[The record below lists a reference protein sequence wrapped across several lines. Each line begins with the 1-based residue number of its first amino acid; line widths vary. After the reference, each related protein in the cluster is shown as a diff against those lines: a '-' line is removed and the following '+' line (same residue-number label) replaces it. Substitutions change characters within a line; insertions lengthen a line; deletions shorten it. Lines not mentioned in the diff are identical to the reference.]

1 MNNYQPNA
9 SIFQL
14 GAGARTACLERAR
27 LREDNDLHSEA
38 WVLVTQATDTLVIKG
53 WRQNSLP
60 KTMMARA
67 FLVSIE
73 SQVEKSQEEEMNLEQ
88 RFDLV
93 TRGTIEV
100 IQPIELQSV
109 LEEKKK
115 PRAYWGFECSGKR
128 LATI

>member
-1 MNNYQPNA
+1 M
-9 SIFQL
+9 
-14 GAGARTACLERAR
+14 
-27 LREDNDLHSEA
+27 
-38 WVLVTQATDTLVIKG
+38 TQATDTLVVEG
-53 WRQNSLP
+53 WRQNPLP
-60 KTMMARA
+60 DASMARA
-67 FLVSIE
+67 FLVSID

-128 LATI
+128 LVAI